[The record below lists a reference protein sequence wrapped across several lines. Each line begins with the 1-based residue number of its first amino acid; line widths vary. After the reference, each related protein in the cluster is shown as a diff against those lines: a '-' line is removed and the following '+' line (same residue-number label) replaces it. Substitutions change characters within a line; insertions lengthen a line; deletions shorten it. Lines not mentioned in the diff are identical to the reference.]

1 MPYTCDGCDQE
12 LSGRRVV
19 FTTEATDD
27 HGIDVEVAK
36 RWVTCPG
43 CGDEVFAR
51 LGRTSPWVA
60 GDGRTLAVPGDEDL
74 VGVQAGGFTHFL
86 PDER

>member
-1 MPYTCDGCDQE
+1 MTYTCDGCDQE
-12 LSGRRVV
+12 FRGRRVV

-36 RWVTCPG
+36 RWVTCPE

-51 LGRTSPWVA
+51 LGRTSPWVS
-60 GDGRTLAVPGDEDL
+60 GDGRTLVMPGDEDIM
-74 VGVQAGGFTHFL
+74 GAQAGGYVRV
-86 PDER
+86 P